1 MSIDHSGILVPTP
14 SRPRVMIFPDETAVA
29 RSLARRIAA
38 AAEANPTL
46 VVGLPTGR
54 TPLALYRELSALHA
68 AGADFSHVTTFNLDE
83 FLGIP
88 PSHPGS
94 YRAFMEQNLFRHVN
108 IPVERHNFLDGAAP
122 DPLRECARYERAI
135 AEAGGIDLQ
144 ILGIGTNGHIGFNE
158 PARELQ
164 SRTHRVRLKVE
175 TRHSN
180 AALFGG
186 DAEKVPVEA
195 LSMGMASIL
204 DARAVVLLATGSAKA
219 SCVERA
225 VNGPLT
231 TDLPASFLQ
240 LHHDVDIMLDES
252 AAEKLKHRAEPQA

>member
-1 MSIDHSGILVPTP
+1 MSVDHPITVVPAP
-14 SRPRVMIFPDETAVA
+14 SRPRVMIFTDATTVA

-46 VVGLPTGR
+46 VLGLPTGR
-54 TPLALYRELSALHA
+54 TPLALYSELGALHA
-68 AGADFSHVTTFNLDE
+68 AGADFSQVTTFNLDE

-94 YRAFMEQNLFRHVN
+94 YRTFMEEHLFRHVN
-108 IPVERHNFLDGAAP
+108 IPVERHNFLNGAAT
-122 DPLRECARYERAI
+122 DPERECARYERAI
-135 AEAGGIDLQ
+135 AEAGGIDLM

-158 PARELQ
+158 PARDLQ
-164 SRTHRVRLKVE
+164 SRTHRVVLKAE
-175 TRHSN
+175 TRRSN

-186 DAEKVPVEA
+186 DPAKVPAEA

-219 SCVERA
+219 SCVERV

-240 LHHDVDIMLDES
+240 LHHDVDIMLDEA
-252 AAEKLKHRAEPQA
+252 AAEQLKARAEP

>member
-1 MSIDHSGILVPTP
+1 MSVDHSITVVPAP
-14 SRPRVMIFPDETAVA
+14 SRPRVMIFPDETTVA

-46 VVGLPTGR
+46 VLGLPTGR
-54 TPLALYRELSALHA
+54 TPLALYRELGALHA
-68 AGADFSHVTTFNLDE
+68 AGADLSQVTTFNLDE

-94 YRAFMEQNLFRHVN
+94 YRTFMEEHLFRHVN
-108 IPVERHNFLDGAAP
+108 IPVERHNFLNGAAA
-122 DPLRECARYERAI
+122 DPERECARYERAI
-135 AEAGGIDLQ
+135 AEAGGIDLM

-164 SRTHRVRLKVE
+164 ARTHRVELRAE
-175 TRHSN
+175 TRRSN

-186 DAEKVPVEA
+186 DPATVPAEA

-204 DARAVVLLATGSAKA
+204 DAGAVVLLATGSAKA
-219 SCVERA
+219 SCVERV

-240 LHHDVDIMLDES
+240 LHHDVDIMLDE
-252 AAEKLKHRAEPQA
+252 AAAAQLKPRAEP